1 MFSIPVGVK
10 RKHQDA
16 DLSDDDDEPSLGRQ
30 VLPVA
35 NLPASFNGTPEDG
48 LQYLFTVRRD
58 ARTLPHVTRAAN
70 PYEVK
75 EEPRDTVRD
84 ELAAEHPLLPSERW
98 REIFLKR
105 FKNFRKHALQS
116 TVGGRG
122 PSSSRKVIPD
132 KRERDLWW
140 AFLAGQPQSAW
151 DPPKKPKQPKNT
163 RWGGYAQG
171 PEGYGVDTLAYSEE
185 RRPPQHLS
193 YSLEDGRVFSTSST
207 DMWRVST
214 DGVELTSAMNATMS
228 LPTPSGT
235 PAPPDRL
242 EDQASTVEGSSS
254 LHAIL
259 PPKPTPTLMRQIDH
273 RYALHLLMYFAYWIN
288 GHLERGTAPS
298 PYPVSEAHSP
308 WIFVLLSRVEEYV
321 TADEMSLLR
330 NLARACISLIEE
342 NRTRETSSIVKP
354 AEGRPHLIDEP
365 TCWMVVTAVVGVWG
379 QKDLWMDAEAML
391 RRLPSS

>member
-48 LQYLFTVRRD
+48 LQYLFTVRCVLACPRTWRYSPCISRD

-105 FKNFRKHALQS
+105 FKNFRKVCYIPTCSSEFADISRIQHALQS

-273 RYALHLLMYFAYWIN
+273 VSTNACKASYIGLTSCPAVCFASPDVLRILDQWASRARHSTLAIPR
-288 GHLERGTAPS
+288 LRGAFTVDLRPS
-298 PYPVSEAHSP
+298 FARGGICYRRRNEPLAE
-308 WIFVLLSRVEEYV
+308 SR
-321 TADEMSLLR
+321 
-330 NLARACISLIEE
+330 ARVYI
-342 NRTRETSSIVKP
+342 
-354 AEGRPHLIDEP
+354 PH
-365 TCWMVVTAVVGVWG
+365 
-379 QKDLWMDAEAML
+379 
-391 RRLPSS
+391 